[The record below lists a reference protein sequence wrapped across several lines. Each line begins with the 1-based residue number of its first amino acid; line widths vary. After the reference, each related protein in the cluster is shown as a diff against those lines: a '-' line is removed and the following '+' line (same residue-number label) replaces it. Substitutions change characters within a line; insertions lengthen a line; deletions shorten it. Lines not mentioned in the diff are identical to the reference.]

1 MKRKMTALAMTA
13 VMAVPLA
20 GQMTVKAEE
29 TPKLTIFVDETWW
42 PYEKWEGAVPEEF
55 ASRVGADI
63 EVIRAADGNQL
74 ALMVSGGDMPDIICS
89 NRYQYL
95 ADESVCYPLDELI
108 DEYPQYT
115 FEPDETYRFVNTAVD
130 GHFYTIG
137 CGFSPDYE
145 YAKWDKILVEGP
157 GFMYR
162 QDIADELEL
171 KFETLDDL
179 DNAFAAVKEAYPDM
193 TTCAFNCAHKFN
205 WLLQQMGLVGS
216 GYVEADDGTLQWWL
230 EQDGLL

>member
-20 GQMTVKAEE
+20 GQVTVKAEE
-29 TPKLTIFVDETWW
+29 TPKLTIFEDETWW

-130 GHFYTIG
+130 GHFYPVLRRKPRPT
-137 CGFSPDYE
+137 
-145 YAKWDKILVEGP
+145 
-157 GFMYR
+157 
-162 QDIADELEL
+162 
-171 KFETLDDL
+171 
-179 DNAFAAVKEAYPDM
+179 
-193 TTCAFNCAHKFN
+193 
-205 WLLQQMGLVGS
+205 
-216 GYVEADDGTLQWWL
+216 
-230 EQDGLL
+230 